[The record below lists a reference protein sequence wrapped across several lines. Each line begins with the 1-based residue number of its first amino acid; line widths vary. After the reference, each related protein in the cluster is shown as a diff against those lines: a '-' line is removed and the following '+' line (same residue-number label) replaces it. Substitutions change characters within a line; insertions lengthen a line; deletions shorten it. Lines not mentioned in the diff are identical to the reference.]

1 MAILS
6 ITDSE
11 PTAAPVVAY
20 PPAPEDRVLYVIGD
34 IHGRR
39 DLLERVFEAI
49 DRDKARARDRRRDLE
64 RSPDGA
70 GRTPSVLAEAGEVG
84 STEPDFGRA
93 PGAETQSPRSSSFI
107 GPDLTVNGL
116 IEARGDVR
124 IDGHVCGDVCANRIV
139 VGQGASI
146 EGSLIAREVVI
157 GGTIRGSVR
166 GDSLT
171 LGQTSCVEAD
181 VSHNSLIVEKGCYFE
196 GKSRRVD
203 HLLRASDLVGIRQSS
218 DALEIYLGDY
228 IDRGDDSRGVVDAL
242 IERSEH
248 AETIFLRGNHE
259 QFLLDFLVGRF
270 DLSTWKQ
277 LGAIPTLQSYGVQT
291 GQPSFLA
298 SQDSQRQALDE
309 ALAGS
314 HARFFADTVPYF
326 VAGPYLFVHA
336 GLRPGIPLEQQQ
348 PADLMGIRRQFL
360 EFEGDLGRIVVHGHT
375 PVPNPEFKHNRIN
388 LDTGAYSTGRLT
400 CLRID
405 RHGPELLEA

>member
-6 ITDSE
+6 IADSDQ
-11 PTAAPVVAY
+11 TAAPVAY
-20 PPAPEDRVLYVIGD
+20 PPAPDDRTLYVIGD

-49 DRDKARARDRRRDLE
+49 DRDKARAIDRRRELAQAQE
-64 RSPDGA
+64 EASQA
-70 GRTPSVLAEAGEVG
+70 PSAHAPAGEG
-84 STEPDFGRA
+84 ESAAADA
-93 PGAETQSPRSSSFI
+93 HNPRSSSFI

-124 IDGHVCGDVCANRIV
+124 IEGHVCGDVSANRIV
-139 VGQGASI
+139 VGQGASV
-146 EGSLIAREVVI
+146 EGSIVAREVVVSGAI
-157 GGTIRGSVR
+157 KGSVR

-181 VSHNSLIVEKGCYFE
+181 VSHNSLTIEKGCYFE

-203 HLLRASDLVGIRQSS
+203 HLLRASDLIGIRRPS

-228 IDRGDDSRGVVDAL
+228 IDRGDDSRGAVDAL

-248 AETIFLRGNHE
+248 AETVFLRGNHE
-259 QFLLDFLVGRF
+259 QFMLDFLTGRF

-277 LGAIPTLQSYGVQT
+277 LGGIPTLRSYGVLS
-291 GQPSFLA
+291 GQLSFLA
-298 SQDSQRQALDE
+298 STESQRQALDE
-309 ALAGS
+309 AIAGA
-314 HARFFADTVPYF
+314 HAQFFADTVPYF

-336 GLRPGIPLEQQQ
+336 GLRPGIPLEHQQ
-348 PADLMGIRRQFL
+348 PADLMSIRHQFL
-360 EFEGDLGRIVVHGHT
+360 EFDGNLGHIVVHGHT
-375 PVPNPEFKHNRIN
+375 PVSHPEFKHNRIN

>member
-6 ITDSE
+6 IADSHPE
-11 PTAAPVVAY
+11 TAREVVY
-20 PPAPEDRVLYVIGD
+20 PPAPDDTVLYVIGD

-49 DRDKARARDRRRDLE
+49 DRDKALTNDRLWELE
-64 RSPDGA
+64 REQDDASTL
-70 GRTPSVLAEAGEVG
+70 GRGRDDRSSDAEAQG
-84 STEPDFGRA
+84 
-93 PGAETQSPRSSSFI
+93 PRTSSI
-107 GPDLTVNGL
+107 LGPELTINGL

-124 IDGHVCGDVCANRIV
+124 IEGHVLGDVCANRIV

-146 EGSLIAREVVI
+146 EGSLIARDVVI
-157 GGTIRGSVR
+157 GGAIRGSVR
-166 GDSLT
+166 GDNLT

-181 VSHNSLIVEKGCYFE
+181 VSHNSLVIEQGCHFE

-203 HLLRASDLVGIRQSS
+203 HLLKASDLVGLRRPSN
-218 DALEIYLGDY
+218 ALEIYLGDY
-228 IDRGDDSRGVVDAL
+228 IDRGGDSRGVVDAL
-242 IERSEH
+242 IDRTVH
-248 AETIFLRGNHE
+248 ARTVFLRGNHE
-259 QFLLDFLVGRF
+259 QFLLDFLIGRF
-270 DLSTWKQ
+270 GLASWKQ
-277 LGAIPTLQSYGVQT
+277 LGAIPTLQSYGVHT
-291 GQPSFLA
+291 GQLSFLL
-298 SQDSQRQALDE
+298 SEESQRQALDQ
-309 ALAGS
+309 AIAGS
-314 HARFFADTVPYF
+314 HARFFAETVPYY

-360 EFEGDLGRIVVHGHT
+360 EFEGDLGHIVVHGHT
-375 PVPNPEFKHNRIN
+375 PVPHPDFKHNRIN

>member
-6 ITDSE
+6 IADSVQ
-11 PTAAPVVAY
+11 TATPVAY
-20 PPAPEDRVLYVIGD
+20 PPAPDDRTLYVIGD

-49 DRDKARARDRRRDLE
+49 DRDKAHAIDRRRELE
-64 RSPDGA
+64 QAQEEASQA
-70 GRTPSVLAEAGEVG
+70 PSTHAPAGEG
-84 STEPDFGRA
+84 ESAAADA
-93 PGAETQSPRSSSFI
+93 HNPRSSSLI

-124 IDGHVCGDVCANRIV
+124 IEGHVCGDVSANRIV
-139 VGQGASI
+139 VGQGASV
-146 EGSLIAREVVI
+146 EGSIVAREVVVS
-157 GGTIRGSVR
+157 GAIRGSVR

-181 VSHNSLIVEKGCYFE
+181 VSHNSLTIEKGCYFE

-203 HLLRASDLVGIRQSS
+203 HLLRASDLIGIRRPS

-242 IERSEH
+242 IDRSEH
-248 AETIFLRGNHE
+248 AETVFLRGNHE
-259 QFLLDFLVGRF
+259 QFMLDFLTGRF

-277 LGAIPTLQSYGVQT
+277 LGGIPTLRSYGVLS
-291 GQPSFLA
+291 GQLSFLA
-298 SQDSQRQALDE
+298 STESQRQALDE
-309 ALAGS
+309 AIAGA

-336 GLRPGIPLEQQQ
+336 GLRPGIPLEHQQ
-348 PADLMGIRRQFL
+348 PADLMSIRHQFL
-360 EFEGDLGRIVVHGHT
+360 EFDGNLGHIVVHGHT
-375 PVPNPEFKHNRIN
+375 PVPQPEFKHNRIN